1 MMSGIILLLSLLLL
15 TLPARSQAYVL
26 IVEDPAL
33 IAKHA
38 LEYAEQIRQYNEQIA
53 QTKNQMEQIRQQAIN
68 LMSLRLNKA
77 QDLLYLQRQL
87 ERNLAQARWI
97 SYNANR
103 ASSQAAG
110 LYPKITGVSDA
121 AQRRSLERQWA
132 AAQRDSAEV
141 AIATQAIEERQAR
154 YQQEW
159 ATVLDQ
165 AAAAQGNLQIEQ
177 ANAQGLGLLGGQL
190 QSIEQQ
196 LATQA
201 RERSQQAMEGASRT
215 EMEQQALEHTT
226 GSMDT
231 TYTPQGQRLRLS
243 TGQE

>member
-1 MMSGIILLLSLLLL
+1 MCGLGLLLCLSGS
-15 TLPARSQAYVL
+15 PQRSQAYVL
-26 IVEDPAL
+26 IVEDPVL
-33 IAKHA
+33 IGKQA
-38 LEYAEQIRQYNEQIA
+38 LEYAAQLKQYAEQIA

-68 LMSLRLNKA
+68 LMSLRLNNA
-77 QDLLYLQRQL
+77 QDLLNLQQQL
-87 ERNLAQARWI
+87 ESKLNQARWI

-103 ASSQAAG
+103 AVSQAAG
-110 LYPKITGVSDA
+110 LYPKIAGLPDA

-132 AAQRDSAEV
+132 AAERDSAEV

-159 ATVLDQ
+159 ATVLNQ
-165 AAAAQGNLQIEQ
+165 AAAAQGNLQIQQ

-201 RERSQQAMEGASRT
+201 RERSQQTMKGATQT
-215 EMEQQALEHTT
+215 EMEQRALEQITQ
-226 GSMDT
+226 GYERP
-231 TYTPQGQRLRLS
+231 YTAEGEIRKMPSLRK
-243 TGQE
+243 E